1 MQNKGAVKFFVIAFA
16 LVCIFQLSFTFFT
29 SNVEKN
35 ARKFS
40 NNDAISKMAKDSAK
54 GDPAREKLLFDS
66 LKKAKESYYLD
77 SMSNVVV
84 FNLGFRKYTYKECKD
99 REINLGLDLKGGMN
113 VTLEISVVDI
123 IRAMANNTKDVT
135 FNKAI
140 DQAIEMQKT
149 SQKDFLTLFAD
160 AFKTIDPNAKLSS
173 PNIFGTTDLK
183 DRISYNSTNE
193 EVLKVIKTETDGAID
208 RTFNILR
215 TRIDRFGVSQP
226 NIQKLS
232 TAGRILVELPGIK
245 DPLRVRKLLQGT
257 AKLEFWE
264 TYDYKDVYGFLEA
277 ANKKLASIVL
287 KSDTNKVD
295 STKLTAADS
304 LAKLDKKGE
313 KKDLKKDA
321 KKEVVKAKVDTA
333 DKKSLVDKKLAEKK
347 DNKPG
352 DKAKKGEQSFEEYAK
367 ENPLF
372 AYLKPAVVQDE
383 KGQYFPNKGPRV
395 GYTAGMDTAKVNVLL
410 HLASAKGI
418 FPKDLKFLW
427 SVKPVDKGGTTF
439 ELIAIKVSNRDG
451 KAPLGGEVIVDARQD
466 FGQNNSN
473 EISMSMNSE
482 GAKVWKRL
490 TAENIGKSIAIVL
503 DDYVYSYPTV
513 NGEIPNG
520 RSSISGAFTLEEAKD
535 LANIL
540 KAGKLPAPARIVEEA
555 VVGPTLGQE
564 AINAGLMSFVFAF
577 IGVLLYMS
585 LYYNRAGHVA
595 DVALFANVFFLF
607 GVLASIGAVLTLPGI
622 AGIVLTL
629 AMAVDSNVIIYERMR
644 EEERMGKG
652 ARLMVK
658 DGFHHAYSAIIDG
671 HVTTILTGI
680 VLYTFGSGPIQGF
693 ATTLIIGLVLS
704 LFTSIFVSRLV
715 FEWMLNKNMKITLG
729 NRFTDNIF
737 LHTKINFIGLRKKLY
752 VVSGVIIT
760 IGIISLI
767 IKGLSFG
774 VDFKGGRTYI
784 VRFDKDVKT
793 EDIRT
798 SLANVIGDAPEV
810 KTFGPNNQVKITT
823 KYLIESNSP
832 ATDSIVESKIW
843 QGLKSQFPNNTYEQF
858 STHKSVGQKT
868 VGILSSQKVG
878 PTIAKDL
885 VYSAYMAV
893 FFALIIIF
901 IYIAIRFKN
910 WQYGLGGV
918 ISLAH
923 DTMMIITAFTLLHGI
938 MPFNMEVDQSFIAA
952 ILTIIGYSIMD
963 TVIIFDRI
971 REYNILYPKRELSIN
986 INGAINS
993 TLGRTINTSGVTL
1006 VVLITI
1012 FIFGGEILR
1021 GFVFALLLGV
1031 IVGTYSSVFNATP
1044 VAYDIIKWGERRK
1057 AAKLLKK

>member
-1 MQNKGAVKFFVIAFA
+1 MQNKGAIKFFAIAFA

-35 ARKFS
+35 ARNYANS
-40 NNDAISKMAKDSAK
+40 DAISKIAKDSAK
-54 GDPAREKLLFDS
+54 GDPAKEKSLFDS
-66 LKKAKESYYLD
+66 LKRVKESFFLD

-84 FNLGFRKYTYKECKD
+84 FNLGVRKYTYKECKD

-123 IRAMANNTKDVT
+123 VRAMANNTKDVT

-140 DQAIEMQKT
+140 ALASEAQKT
-149 SQKDFLTLFAD
+149 SQKDFLTLFAE
-160 AFKTIDPNAKLSS
+160 AFKTIDPKAKLSS
-173 PNIFGTTDLK
+173 PSIFGTSDLK
-183 DRISYNSTNE
+183 DRINYNSTNE
-193 EVLKVIKTETDGAID
+193 EVLKVIKVETDGAID

-245 DPLRVRKLLQGT
+245 DPNRVRKLLQGT

-264 TYDYKDVYGFLEA
+264 TYDYKDVYTFLET
-277 ANKKLASIVL
+277 ANKKLASIVI
-287 KSDTNKVD
+287 KDD
-295 STKLTAADS
+295 STKSDS
-304 LAKLDKKGE
+304 TKVGAKDSIAKLD
-313 KKDLKKDA
+313 KKDA
-321 KKEVVKAKVDTA
+321 KKEVVKEKVDSS
-333 DKKSLVDKKLAEKK
+333 DNKSLVDKKLADK
-347 DNKPG
+347 NGSKPG

-367 ENPLF
+367 ENPIF

-383 KGQYFPNKGPRV
+383 KGNYFPNKGPRV
-395 GYTAGMDTAKVNVLL
+395 GYSAGMDTAKVNILF

-427 SVKPVDKGGTTF
+427 SVKPIDKGGTTF

-451 KAPLGGEVIVDARQD
+451 KALLGGEVIVDARQD

-482 GAKVWKRL
+482 GAKIWKRM

-520 RSSISGAFTLEEAKD
+520 RSSITGGFTLEEAKD

-564 AINAGLMSFVFAF
+564 AINAGLLSFIFAF

-652 ARLMVK
+652 SRLMVK

-680 VLYTFGSGPIQGF
+680 VLYIFGSGPIQGF

-715 FEWMLNKNMKITLG
+715 FEWMLNRNMKITLG
-729 NRFTDNIF
+729 NRFTDSIF

-760 IGIISLI
+760 IGIISLFV
-767 IKGLSFG
+767 KGLSFG
-774 VDFKGGRTYI
+774 VDFTGGRTYI
-784 VRFDKDVKT
+784 IRFDKDIKT

-798 SLANVIGDAPEV
+798 NIEKVIGEAPEV

-823 KYLIESNSP
+823 KYLIENNTL
-832 ATDSIVESKIW
+832 ATDSIVEAKIW
-843 QGLKSQFPNNTYEQF
+843 QGLKSYFPNTTFEKF
-858 STHKSVGQKT
+858 STHKTIGQKT

-885 VYSAYMAV
+885 IYSAYMAV

-923 DTMMIITAFTLLHGI
+923 DVMMVITAFTLLHGI

-952 ILTIIGYSIMD
+952 ILTIMGYSIMD

-971 REYNILYPKRELSIN
+971 REYNILYPKRELNLN

-1012 FIFGGEILR
+1012 FIFGGEVLR

-1044 VAYDIIKWGERRK
+1044 VAFDIIMWGKRRK
-1057 AAKLLKK
+1057 ELKNKNKK